1 MQNQQFSEV
10 NKITQRRPVGLV
22 YLTKLAVLLNAANIM
37 CNYTSLL
44 HQNHNTDCQMTL
56 SINPEQL
63 VHWRE
68 QLVLQDT
75 KTVFRPCHQ
84 VTKS

>member
-1 MQNQQFSEV
+1 MQNQQFNEV

-22 YLTKLAVLLNAANIM
+22 YLMKLAVMLIAGNIM

-44 HQNHNTDCQMTL
+44 HRNHNTDCQMIL

-68 QLVLQDT
+68 HLVLQDT
-75 KTVFRPCHQ
+75 KTGFF
-84 VTKS
+84 